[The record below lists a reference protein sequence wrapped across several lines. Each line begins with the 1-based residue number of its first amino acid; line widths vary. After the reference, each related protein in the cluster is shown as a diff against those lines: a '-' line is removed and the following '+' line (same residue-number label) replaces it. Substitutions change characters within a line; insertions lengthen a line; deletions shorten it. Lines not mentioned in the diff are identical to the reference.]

1 LPEGDVDDH
10 IALDQLEALAYGL
23 GIEIR
28 YEKIPQD
35 DVTTT
40 GGRYRLKGK
49 NVVVI
54 DSRATTK
61 DRIRILVQA
70 LKPFDL
76 ADVYIRPALRE
87 LLEK

>member
-1 LPEGDVDDH
+1 MPEGDVDDH
-10 IALDQLEALAYGL
+10 IALDQLEAIAYGL
-23 GIEIR
+23 GVEVR

-35 DVTTT
+35 DVTIS
-40 GGRYRLKGK
+40 GGLYRLKGK

-54 DSRATTK
+54 DSRTAPK
-61 DRIRILVQA
+61 ERIRILVQA

-76 ADVYIRPALRE
+76 TDVFIRPALRE